1 MWNYII
7 SGNLIIRIK
16 ENQEEKPI
24 VVTPTYIIEKMHSY
38 SIEEF
43 FYFLYTHLFIHY
55 PDIIF
60 DFY

>member
-1 MWNYII
+1 MYKNKIWNYII

-24 VVTPTYIIEKMHSY
+24 IVTPTYIIEKMHSY

-43 FYFLYTHLFIHY
+43 TFCIHIYLY
-55 PDIIF
+55 IILI
-60 DFY
+60 